1 MILVEN
7 FHDEKLDAGRI
18 HLTSFVSFLMGF
30 SQAVLVYVISSYF
43 KLATGTENVG
53 VFYAVSYIIFLIVL
67 LNLHKVM
74 RALGKANVFY
84 FALLAKLA
92 VIIFL
97 IFSDPSAIG
106 ILLLMLYIILGHI
119 EWVALDVIIESFSVD
134 RMSGRIR
141 GLHLTIINAG
151 FLFGPFVSTYILEN
165 IGFNGIFIF
174 SLVFNAF
181 VFIFGLL
188 SFRNVNHRFEQKLK
202 IVDIFKK
209 VVNRK
214 NVLRIYYISFVLEFF
229 YALMLI
235 YTPIYLRDLGYSW
248 EMIGIMFTVMLVPFV
263 LIQYPAG
270 ILADKKIGEKE
281 MLIFSLLAMALA
293 TGAIYFIGSGSVV
306 IWAAVLFATRI
317 GAALIEIL
325 RDSYFFKRIDRR
337 DVDILDFFRTALP
350 VAYICAATLSSF
362 VLFLFPTKYVFV
374 LTALVVTSALYPA
387 FRLKDSQCEAET
399 QSLPRTQFWE

>member
-1 MILVEN
+1 MA
-7 FHDEKLDAGRI
+7 HDEKLDAGRI

-43 KLATGTENVG
+43 QLATGTENVG
-53 VFYAVSYIIFLIVL
+53 VFYAASYIIFLAVL

-74 RALGKANVFY
+74 RVLGKANVFY
-84 FALLAKLA
+84 FALLAK
-92 VIIFL
+92 IIAIVFL
-97 IFSDPSAIG
+97 IFSNPSSIG

-119 EWVALDVIIESFSVD
+119 EWVALDVIIESFSTD

-141 GLHLTIINAG
+141 GLHLTILNAG
-151 FLFGPFVSTYILEN
+151 FLFGPFVSTYILEK
-165 IGFNGIFIF
+165 IGFQGIFVF

-181 VFIFGLL
+181 VFIFALL

-202 IVDIFKK
+202 IIDVFKK
-209 VVNRK
+209 VVGRK

-248 EMIGIMFTVMLVPFV
+248 ENIGIMFTVMLIPFV
-263 LIQYPAG
+263 ILQYPAG

-281 MLIFSLLAMALA
+281 MLIFSLFMMAVA
-293 TGAIYFIGSGSVV
+293 TGAIYFVGAGTVA
-306 IWAAVLFATRI
+306 IWAAILFATRI

-325 RDSYFFKRIDRR
+325 RDSYFFKRIDGR
-337 DVDILDFFRTALP
+337 DVDLVDFFRTALP
-350 VAYICAATLSSF
+350 AAYICAATLSSF
-362 VLFLFPTKYVFV
+362 VLFLFPTKYIFI
-374 LTALVVTSALYPA
+374 LTAMVVLSALYPA
-387 FRLKDSQCEAET
+387 FKLKDSQCEAEI
-399 QSLPRTQFWE
+399 QSLPRTGF

>member
-1 MILVEN
+1 MAERAHN
-7 FHDEKLDAGRI
+7 EKLDAGRI

-53 VFYAVSYIIFLIVL
+53 IFYAVSYIIFLVVL

-74 RALGKANVFY
+74 RVMGKANVFY
-84 FALLAKLA
+84 FALLAKIA
-92 VIIFL
+92 VIVFL
-97 IFSDPSAIG
+97 IFSGPSAVG

-119 EWVALDVIIESFSVD
+119 EWVALDVIIESFSTD

-141 GLHLTIINAG
+141 GLHLTILNAG
-151 FLFGPFVSTYILEN
+151 FLFGPFVSTYILEK
-165 IGFNGIFIF
+165 IGFQGIFVF

-181 VFIFGLL
+181 VFIFALL

-202 IVDIFKK
+202 VMDVFKK
-209 VVNRK
+209 VMGRK

-248 EMIGIMFTVMLVPFV
+248 ESIGIIFTVMLIPFV
-263 LIQYPAG
+263 IVQYPAG

-281 MLIFSLLAMALA
+281 MLIFSLFAMTLA
-293 TGAIYFIGSGSVV
+293 TGAIYFVGAGTVAV
-306 IWAAVLFATRI
+306 WAAVLFATRI

-325 RDSYFFKRIDRR
+325 RDSYFFKRIDGR

-350 VAYICAATLSSF
+350 AAYICAATLSSF
-362 VLFLFPTKYVFV
+362 VLFLFPTKYIFI
-374 LTALVVTSALYPA
+374 LTAMVVLSALYPA
-387 FRLKDSQCEAET
+387 FKLKDSQCEAET
-399 QSLPRTQFWE
+399 QSLPRTGF

>member
-1 MILVEN
+1 MAERA
-7 FHDEKLDAGRI
+7 HDEKLDAGRI

-30 SQAVLVYVISSYF
+30 SQAVLIYVISSYF

-53 VFYAVSYIIFLIVL
+53 IFYAVSYIIFLAIL
-67 LNLHKVM
+67 LNLHKIM
-74 RALGKANVFY
+74 RILGKANVFY
-84 FALLAKLA
+84 FALLAKIIT
-92 VIIFL
+92 IIFL

-106 ILLLMLYIILGHI
+106 ISLLMLYIILGHI

-141 GLHLTIINAG
+141 GLHLTILNAG
-151 FLFGPFVSTYILEN
+151 FLFGPFVSTYILGN
-165 IGFNGIFIF
+165 IGFQGIFVF

-181 VFIFGLL
+181 VFIFALL

-202 IVDIFKK
+202 VIDVFKK
-209 VVNRK
+209 IMGRK

-248 EMIGIMFTVMLVPFV
+248 ENIGVMFTIMLIPFV
-263 LIQYPAG
+263 IVQYPAG

-281 MLIFSLLAMALA
+281 MLIFSLFAMALA
-293 TGAIYFIGSGSVV
+293 TGAIYFIGAGSVV
-306 IWAAVLFATRI
+306 IWAAILFATRI

-325 RDSYFFKRIDRR
+325 RDSYFFKRIDGR
-337 DVDILDFFRTALP
+337 DVDLVDFFRTALP
-350 VAYICAATLSSF
+350 TAYILATILSSF
-362 VLFLFPTKYVFV
+362 VLFLFPTKYIFI
-374 LTALVVTSALYPA
+374 LTALVAASALYPA
-387 FRLKDSQCEAET
+387 FKLRDSQCEAEILA
-399 QSLPRTQFWE
+399 QSGP